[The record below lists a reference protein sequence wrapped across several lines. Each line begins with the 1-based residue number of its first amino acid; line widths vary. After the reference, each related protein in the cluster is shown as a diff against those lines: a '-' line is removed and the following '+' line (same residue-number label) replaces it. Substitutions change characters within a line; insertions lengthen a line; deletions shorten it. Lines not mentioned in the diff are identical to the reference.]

1 MHMEQKTPVLPASPS
16 SSKTTDSKWQP
27 YEVDPEMA
35 NAKLAN
41 DLVTMCGRPGIVSKE
56 FVIFHGILKGINHIP
71 PTYEDVKIS
80 IDAPLI
86 KGIIMGEIMGKPGYM
101 RVMIEPG
108 NATYFDSSRILA
120 VFDGVFANTVNI
132 NGALFEKIW
141 QYLMKPKMII
151 QGMPGQM
158 SFQEEQK
165 ESLLDKARSWFTGGK
180 KNDSSSD
187 NK

>member
-1 MHMEQKTPVLPASPS
+1 MAEQKPPVLPASPS
-16 SSKTTDSKWQP
+16 SSKTTESKWQP

-56 FVIFHGILKGINHIP
+56 FVIFHGILVGINH
-71 PTYEDVKIS
+71 TDENK
-80 IDAPLI
+80 
-86 KGIIMGEIMGKPGYM
+86 
-101 RVMIEPG
+101 
-108 NATYFDSSRILA
+108 TYFDSSRIIA

-165 ESLLDKARSWFTGGK
+165 ESMLDKFKNFFMGGGK
-180 KNDSSSD
+180 KNDATD

>member
-1 MHMEQKTPVLPASPS
+1 MEQKTPVLPASPS
-16 SSKTTDSKWQP
+16 SSKTTESKWQP
-27 YEVDPEMA
+27 YEVDPDMA

-56 FVIFHGILKGINHIP
+56 FVIFHGILQGINHSKENP
-71 PTYEDVKIS
+71 
-80 IDAPLI
+80 
-86 KGIIMGEIMGKPGYM
+86 
-101 RVMIEPG
+101 
-108 NATYFDSSRILA
+108 TYFDCSRIIS
-120 VFDGVFANTVNI
+120 VFDAVFANTVNI

-165 ESLLDKARSWFTGGK
+165 ESYFDKIRNWFTGGK
-180 KNDSSSD
+180 KNDTPD